1 MPILSRV
8 TSLLRNLF
16 QRRRSDEALDAEVHG
31 YVDMLA
37 DEKIRAGMNPEDAR
51 RAARIELGGVEQT
64 KEQVREVRAGAWL
77 EILVQDL
84 RYGVRTLGRSAGST
98 VIAVLTLALG
108 IGANTAIF
116 SVIDTALLRPLP
128 YPNPDRIAMLYARS
142 PNGETGELSPADF
155 LDYKNELQ
163 SFEYL
168 AGIRESSFN
177 LAGEDR
183 PERVAGTVVTPE
195 FFAVM
200 GRRAQIGRTLIP
212 EQDKPSA
219 SRTMVLSY
227 SLWQHRFGG
236 DPAILGR
243 SVYVDN
249 IPRIVVGVMPHNFQ
263 FPGESELW
271 LSALHAVPDQ
281 PLNPAADLSAD
292 RDSHYFDAIGRLR
305 PGVNLRQAETE
316 AATIARR
323 LKQQFPHKEAGGAAV
338 IFLHED
344 LVGQTRPAMLIL
356 LGAVSLLL
364 LIACANVA
372 SIQLARG
379 ASRQRELSI
388 RKALGASRTRLVR
401 QLLTE
406 CVLLAVAGGGIGIL
420 LADFGLVPL
429 RALIPRDVLGGAQL
443 ALDARVLAF
452 TILASLGSAIL
463 FGLLPALHLANPDL
477 IGILKEAG
485 HGAGSSSRAQQI
497 RRVLVVSEIALAA
510 MLLIGAGLLIR
521 SFHHLLS
528 APEGFRP
535 QGVLSLQLTLPQAR
549 YPNPNDRALF
559 VQQVIERVAALPGVA
574 SAAAISRLPLN
585 PGSSSRTLEVEGRT
599 PPPAGEDSPDYLV
612 ATPDYFQSIGTPLVA
627 GRAFTE
633 RDVSGAPG
641 TVIVSQ
647 AAARR
652 YWPAENPVGKHVKV
666 GACGDD
672 KTWCEVVGVVGDVR
686 QHHLDQEPNPTVYV
700 SYAQDP
706 WPFMAFI
713 VRTKVDPASAASAV
727 EAAIHAV
734 DKDQPVYNVRAM
746 TAVIQKSVSPQRLR
760 MSLLGLFAIVAL
772 TLACVGIYGVMAYS
786 VAQRTHEIGIR
797 MALGAHPRRILQV
810 ILRQGF
816 ALALTGCAMGLA
828 GAFAV
833 TRLLSSMLYGV
844 SPRDAATF
852 VGIPLLLLVVA
863 LLASYLPARRAM
875 QVDPMVALRYE

>member
-263 FPGESELW
+263 FPGESGLW

-443 ALDARVLAF
+443 ALDVRVLAF

-510 MLLIGAGLLIR
+510 MLLIGAALLIR

-535 QGVLSLQLTLPQAR
+535 RAFSAFSSLFLRRAIRIRMTALSSYNKSSSASLLFPVSHPRQRSPGSLSIPGAALARSRSKAARHLLRVKTLRTISSQLLTIF
-549 YPNPNDRALF
+549 RAL
-559 VQQVIERVAALPGVA
+559 ALP
-574 SAAAISRLPLN
+574 S
-585 PGSSSRTLEVEGRT
+585 
-599 PPPAGEDSPDYLV
+599 
-612 ATPDYFQSIGTPLVA
+612 
-627 GRAFTE
+627 
-633 RDVSGAPG
+633 
-641 TVIVSQ
+641 SQ
-647 AAARR
+647 AAPSLSATSRALR
-652 YWPAENPVGKHVKV
+652 
-666 GACGDD
+666 
-672 KTWCEVVGVVGDVR
+672 
-686 QHHLDQEPNPTVYV
+686 EP
-700 SYAQDP
+700 SS
-706 WPFMAFI
+706 
-713 VRTKVDPASAASAV
+713 SA
-727 EAAIHAV
+727 
-734 DKDQPVYNVRAM
+734 KP
-746 TAVIQKSVSPQRLR
+746 LR
-760 MSLLGLFAIVAL
+760 
-772 TLACVGIYGVMAYS
+772 
-786 VAQRTHEIGIR
+786 
-797 MALGAHPRRILQV
+797 
-810 ILRQGF
+810 
-816 ALALTGCAMGLA
+816 
-828 GAFAV
+828 AV
-833 TRLLSSMLYGV
+833 TGLRKTLSESTSRLA
-844 SPRDAATF
+844 RAATTKPGARSSAWWGTSANIISTKSPTQLYTF
-852 VGIPLLLLVVA
+852 RTRKTRGRSWPSSCAPRSI
-863 LLASYLPARRAM
+863 RRARHL
-875 QVDPMVALRYE
+875 PSKPRFTPSTRISPCITCAR

>member
-1 MPILSRV
+1 MKCTASAFPAASSKSPKALFRSSPAPSSPPSTAWKKKDGSPPPGATRRINGAPSITASQRPGAGSSSPKPNAGAAFRSRLRALSKRRNTSSRRGRTAMAMLSRF

-249 IPRIVVGVMPHNFQ
+249 IPRIVVGVMPPNFQ

-271 LSALHAVPDQ
+271 LSPPPAAPDQ

-292 RDSHYFDAIGRLR
+292 RDSHYFD
-305 PGVNLRQAETE
+305 
-316 AATIARR
+316 TI
-323 LKQQFPHKEAGGAAV
+323 
-338 IFLHED
+338 
-344 LVGQTRPAMLIL
+344 
-356 LGAVSLLL
+356 
-364 LIACANVA
+364 
-372 SIQLARG
+372 
-379 ASRQRELSI
+379 
-388 RKALGASRTRLVR
+388 
-401 QLLTE
+401 
-406 CVLLAVAGGGIGIL
+406 
-420 LADFGLVPL
+420 
-429 RALIPRDVLGGAQL
+429 
-443 ALDARVLAF
+443 
-452 TILASLGSAIL
+452 
-463 FGLLPALHLANPDL
+463 
-477 IGILKEAG
+477 
-485 HGAGSSSRAQQI
+485 
-497 RRVLVVSEIALAA
+497 
-510 MLLIGAGLLIR
+510 
-521 SFHHLLS
+521 
-528 APEGFRP
+528 
-535 QGVLSLQLTLPQAR
+535 
-549 YPNPNDRALF
+549 
-559 VQQVIERVAALPGVA
+559 
-574 SAAAISRLPLN
+574 
-585 PGSSSRTLEVEGRT
+585 
-599 PPPAGEDSPDYLV
+599 
-612 ATPDYFQSIGTPLVA
+612 
-627 GRAFTE
+627 
-633 RDVSGAPG
+633 
-641 TVIVSQ
+641 
-647 AAARR
+647 
-652 YWPAENPVGKHVKV
+652 
-666 GACGDD
+666 
-672 KTWCEVVGVVGDVR
+672 
-686 QHHLDQEPNPTVYV
+686 
-700 SYAQDP
+700 
-706 WPFMAFI
+706 
-713 VRTKVDPASAASAV
+713 
-727 EAAIHAV
+727 
-734 DKDQPVYNVRAM
+734 
-746 TAVIQKSVSPQRLR
+746 
-760 MSLLGLFAIVAL
+760 
-772 TLACVGIYGVMAYS
+772 
-786 VAQRTHEIGIR
+786 
-797 MALGAHPRRILQV
+797 
-810 ILRQGF
+810 
-816 ALALTGCAMGLA
+816 
-828 GAFAV
+828 
-833 TRLLSSMLYGV
+833 
-844 SPRDAATF
+844 
-852 VGIPLLLLVVA
+852 
-863 LLASYLPARRAM
+863 
-875 QVDPMVALRYE
+875 